1 MFATKTGETLLG
13 VTEVITAGDVLT
25 VTVQDVSVRPFIE
38 TVTVA
43 EVVPEAKAEVQH
55 MIDVVERAKMLQVDP
70 PVKVMLT

>member
-1 MFATKTGETLLG
+1 MFATKTGENLLG